1 MSAGFESKVKVRQ
14 ENTIGGNQMAGIK
27 EECGVF
33 GIYDLDG
40 GNVVPSIYY
49 GLTSLQ
55 HRGQESCGIAVTD
68 TAGKRKVLSRKGL
81 GHVNDVFDEEVLSEL
96 KGNLGVGHVRYST
109 AGGTRVE
116 NAQPLV
122 INYVKGTLAIAHNGN
137 LVNAI
142 ELRKELEY
150 TGAIFQT
157 TIDSEVIAYHIA
169 RERLE
174 AATAEEAVRLAMKK
188 IKGAY
193 ALVVSSP
200 RKMIGARDP
209 FGLKPLCIGKREN
222 TYFLASESCAIA
234 AVDAEFVR
242 DVLPGEIVTITKD
255 GIASDMSMA
264 MPAEKQARCIFEY
277 IYFARTDST
286 IDGVN
291 VYHSRILAG
300 KALAESY
307 PVEADL
313 VVGVP
318 DSGLVAAKGYSEQS
332 GIPYGMAFH
341 KNSYVGRTFI
351 KPKQSDRESSVKIK
365 LNVIPEVVK
374 GKRIVMVDDSIVR
387 GTTCANIIKM
397 LKKAGATEVHVRISS
412 PPFLHPCYFGTDV
425 PSNKQ
430 LIASSHSTE
439 EIRQQIGADSLGYM
453 PIEELQNMVGDLPIC
468 RACFDSHYPME
479 VPKQDISALLES

>member
-1 MSAGFESKVKVRQ
+1 MDRLEKV
-14 ENTIGGNQMAGIK
+14 TTGMG

-33 GIYDLDG
+33 GAYDIDG
-40 GNVVPSIYY
+40 GDVAPSIYY
-49 GLTSLQ
+49 GLFALQ

-68 TAGKRKVLSRKGL
+68 TNGQRKVLSQKGL
-81 GHVNDVFDEEVLSEL
+81 GHVDDVFDREVLAKL
-96 KGNLGVGHVRYST
+96 QGNLGVGHVRYST
-109 AGGTRVE
+109 AGGTCVE

-142 ELRKELEY
+142 ELREELGQ

-157 TIDSEVIAYHIA
+157 TIDSEVIAYHVA
-169 RERLE
+169 RERLN
-174 AATAEEAVRLAMKK
+174 TRKAEDAVKNAMKK

-200 RKMIGARDP
+200 RKLIGARDP
-209 FGLKPLCIGKREN
+209 LGLKPLCIGRRDN
-222 TYFLASESCAIA
+222 TWFLSSESCAVA
-234 AVDAEFVR
+234 AVGAEFVR
-242 DVLPGEIVTITKD
+242 DVRPGEIVSITKD
-255 GIASDMSMA
+255 GLASDMEMA
-264 MPAEKQARCIFEY
+264 IEAGKQSRCIFEY

-286 IDGVN
+286 LDGIN
-291 VYHSRILAG
+291 VYHSRIVAG
-300 KALAESY
+300 KTLAESY

-318 DSGLVAAKGYSEQS
+318 DSGLVAAKGYSERS

-351 KPKQSDRESSVKIK
+351 KPLQSERESSVKIK
-365 LNVIPEVVK
+365 LSVIEEVVR

-397 LKKAGATEVHVRISS
+397 LKKAGAREVHVRISS
-412 PPFLHPCYFGTDV
+412 PPFLYPCYFGTDV
-425 PSNKQ
+425 PSNEQ
-430 LIASSHSTE
+430 LIAHSHTTE
-439 EIRQQIGADSLGYM
+439 EIRQMIGADSLGYM
-453 PIEELQNMVGDLPIC
+453 KIEKLSDMVDGIGYCD
-468 RACFDSHYPME
+468 ACFTGNYPME
-479 VPKQDISALLES
+479 VPGYDISHAFE

>member
-1 MSAGFESKVKVRQ
+1 MTGYE
-14 ENTIGGNQMAGIK
+14 TISTGLS

-33 GIYDLDG
+33 GAYDLDG
-40 GNVVPSIYY
+40 RDVAASIYY
-49 GLTSLQ
+49 GLFALQ

-68 TAGKRKVLSRKGL
+68 TFGQRRVLSRKGL
-81 GHVNDVFDEEVLSEL
+81 GHVNDVFDEEELGKL

-137 LVNAI
+137 LVNAV
-142 ELRKELEY
+142 ELRRELEY

-157 TIDSEVIAYHIA
+157 TIDSEVIAYHVA
-169 RERLE
+169 RERLN
-174 AATAEEAVRLAMKK
+174 AKTAEEAVKNAMKK

-209 FGLKPLCIGKREN
+209 FGLKPLCIGKRDN
-222 TYFLASESCAIA
+222 TYFLASESCAVA

-242 DVLPGEIVTITKD
+242 DVQPGEIVTITKD

-264 MPAEKQARCIFEY
+264 VPAERHARCIFEY

-291 VYHSRILAG
+291 VYHSRIIAG

-397 LKKAGATEVHVRISS
+397 LKHAGAEEVHVRISS
-412 PPFLHPCYFGTDV
+412 PPFLYPCYFGTDV
-425 PSNKQ
+425 PSDEQ
-430 LIASSHSTE
+430 LIAHSHTPE
-439 EIRQQIGADSLGYM
+439 EIRKMIGADSLGYM
-453 PIEELQNMVGDLPIC
+453 EVSKLKDMAGGLGYCD
-468 RACFDSHYPME
+468 ACFTGNYPME
-479 VPKQDISALLES
+479 VPGRDISHAFE